1 VKSNSPLL
9 TFRSVLATT
18 LMLWFAGAG
27 CLFVS
32 YAHGAMPGSDAAN
45 ESACPAHQPLGNVSL
60 HHATNAGETVPA
72 MSSDTVVVDSGHSC
86 CKIQAAAA
94 SPKPQ
99 SASSRTDI
107 PVCPPPKLSALSKS
121 WTGTNACPTTG
132 ELANSIAVARQT
144 RLTSLPPLAG
154 AMNCCP
160 LMSTAVAAVSKP
172 RADEATTTP
181 VEPVALPAFLNQK
194 ETPSKSTPLRLPNRG
209 HTYLH
214 CCAFLI

>member
-1 VKSNSPLL
+1 
-9 TFRSVLATT
+9 
-18 LMLWFAGAG
+18 MLWFAGAG

-32 YAHGAMPGSDAAN
+32 YAHGAMPGSNAAN
-45 ESACPAHQPLGNVSL
+45 EAACPAHQPAENVS
-60 HHATNAGETVPA
+60 HHQATNAGEPVPDT
-72 MSSDTVVVDSGHSC
+72 SSDTIVVDSGHSC
-86 CKIQAAAA
+86 CKIQAVAA
-94 SPKPQ
+94 SPKLH
-99 SASSRTDI
+99 SAS
-107 PVCPPPKLSALSKS
+107 
-121 WTGTNACPTTG
+121 TN
-132 ELANSIAVARQT
+132 ELASSIAVARQT
-144 RLTSLPPLAG
+144 RLTSLPPPAG

-194 ETPSKSTPLRLPNRG
+194 ETASLTTPLRLPNRG

>member
-1 VKSNSPLL
+1 MKSNSPLR

-32 YAHGAMPGSDAAN
+32 YAHGALPGSDAAT
-45 ESACPAHQPLGNVSL
+45 ESACPAHQPAGNVSL
-60 HHATNAGETVPA
+60 HHATNASEPVAA

-94 SPKPQ
+94 
-99 SASSRTDI
+99 A
-107 PVCPPPKLSALSKS
+107 PKLHTASTS
-121 WTGTNACPTTG
+121 

-144 RLTSLPPLAG
+144 RLTSLPPPAG

-172 RADEATTTP
+172 RANEATTTA
-181 VEPVALPAFLNQK
+181 VEPVALTAFLNQQ
-194 ETPSKSTPLRLPNRG
+194 ETASKSTPLRLPNRG

>member
-1 VKSNSPLL
+1 
-9 TFRSVLATT
+9 VLATT

-32 YAHGAMPGSDAAN
+32 YAHGSMTGSDAAAN
-45 ESACPAHQPLGNVSL
+45 EAVCPAHQPAGNVSL
-60 HHATNAGETVPA
+60 HHATNAGDPVPA
-72 MSSDTVVVDSGHSC
+72 MSPDTIVVDSGHSC
-86 CKIQAAAA
+86 CKIQAVAA
-94 SPKPQ
+94 SPKPT
-99 SASSRTDI
+99 STSGRTDI
-107 PVCPPPKLSALSKS
+107 PVSLPLDLRAFSKN
-121 WTGTNACPTTG
+121 WTGTDACPTTS
-132 ELANSIAVARQT
+132 ELASSIAVAQQT
-144 RLTSLPPLAG
+144 RLASLPPPAG

-172 RADEATTTP
+172 RAQEATTTP

-194 ETPSKSTPLRLPNRG
+194 ETASLSTPLRLPNRG